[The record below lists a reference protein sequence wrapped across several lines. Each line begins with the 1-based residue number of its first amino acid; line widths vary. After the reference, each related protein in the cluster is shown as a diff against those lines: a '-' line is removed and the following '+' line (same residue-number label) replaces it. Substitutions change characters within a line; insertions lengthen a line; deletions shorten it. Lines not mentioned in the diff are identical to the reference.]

1 MEPIIINPKAS
12 LKPGEF
18 YQRVVYDMRTG
29 KELQHMRNIFRYRG
43 KVSHLM
49 PNVRLKAVPTNDQL
63 NATTTPIAPGQPE
76 GIAWT
81 WFDQVTYTSG
91 TTTQLDFFQT
101 VQTDGTLGNMQA
113 AGQLPNPMY
122 FQIYHIGVYIR
133 IPPQLVPTA
142 DVTAAVNPL
151 TGAINDVHALIN
163 GTLQLSIADKI
174 YYQSKIGMNP
184 AGYGVLASQSH
195 SSSITAGT
203 AGSTVSYATNG
214 IPDLRNRNCFWGTLI
229 IPPTQRFLV
238 RMNWTAAITLVA
250 GNQGIVTAMDGYLFR
265 RVL

>member
-1 MEPIIINPKAS
+1 MEPIIINPKAA
-12 LKPGEF
+12 LQPGEF
-18 YQRVVYDMRTG
+18 YQRVVYDVRTG
-29 KELQHMRNIFRYRG
+29 RELQHLRKAFRYRG
-43 KVSHLM
+43 KVSEAM

-63 NATTTPIAPGQPE
+63 NNTTTPIAPGQPE

-81 WFDQVTYTSG
+81 WFDQETYTSG

-122 FQIYHIGVYIR
+122 FQIYHIGVFVR
-133 IPPQLVPTA
+133 IPPQS
-142 DVTAAVNPL
+142 VTAAAAADVNPQ
-151 TGAINDVHALIN
+151 TGSINDVHALIN

-184 AGYGVLASQSH
+184 AGYGPNTSQA
-195 SSSITAGT
+195 ITGTFGAGT
-203 AGSTVSYATNG
+203 WQSTDYATNG
-214 IPDLRNRNCFWGTLI
+214 VPDLRNRNCFWGTLI

-238 RMNWTAAITLVA
+238 RMNWTAAITLKA
-250 GNQGIVTAMDGYLFR
+250 GSQGIVTAMDGYLFR